1 MKISTSQITVT
12 CSSIM
17 VVIGVLLTPI
27 AKVVTALCSVSPAY
41 ARKKNVDERIAV
53 LPITTSK
60 QNVIIFPKYTPGHA
74 RSIGDWRCKRCSS
87 EQFVVRAE
95 NRICKFC
102 GESSYYE
109 PEAAIMLASSPS
121 FRNFNNNCDK
131 RVTHFKNWI
140 ARLQGKERCNITAE
154 NINNIADRIKLY
166 PDSMTELQQIRL
178 AMKELKL
185 QRYYNHVYYV
195 MRQIFGYSLVE
206 FRKVNEARLLAMF
219 LRIQEPFS
227 RIQRG
232 RTNMLS
238 YQFLIRKFCELLGYK
253 LAEFI
258 PTLKSRANLQSQDY
272 IWKQICDEL
281 GLPYYPSV

>member
-1 MKISTSQITVT
+1 MKTSTSQITAI

-17 VVIGVLLTPI
+17 VVIGVLMTPI
-27 AKVVTALCSVSPAY
+27 IRVLSALCSVDPAY
-41 ARKKNVDERIAV
+41 ARKKSLDERVGV
-53 LPITTSK
+53 LPIVTPT
-60 QNVIIFPKYTPGHA
+60 QNVVIFPQYTPSHA
-74 RSIGDWRCKRCSS
+74 KSIGDWRCKRCSS

-109 PEAAIMLASSPS
+109 PEAAILLASSPS
-121 FRNFNNNCDK
+121 FRNFNHNCDK

-140 ARLQGKERCNITAE
+140 ARLQGKERCNISRE
-154 NINNIADRIKLY
+154 NLDAISARVKLY
-166 PDSMTELQQIRL
+166 PDSMTELEQLRL

-185 QRYYNHVYYV
+185 QRYYNNVYFI
-195 MRQIFGYSLVE
+195 MRQVFGYSLVE